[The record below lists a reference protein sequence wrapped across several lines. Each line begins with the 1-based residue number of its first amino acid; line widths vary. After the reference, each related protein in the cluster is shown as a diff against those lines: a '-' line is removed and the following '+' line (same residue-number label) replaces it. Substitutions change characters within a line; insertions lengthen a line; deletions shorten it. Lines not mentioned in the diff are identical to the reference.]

1 MKRLTSTPEGVVGL
15 ESVITTTELSR
26 RSSRPPNHDAE
37 NRALVAL
44 ALEMANSPD
53 NILQRLTDVILD
65 LCRAHSAGISVLDP
79 DRKRF
84 RWRAVAGQ
92 WAPHRGGGTPRDF
105 GPCGTVLDRDV
116 TQLFSRPERHF
127 AYLVNVTP
135 CIEEGLLVP
144 FHVNRTAV
152 GTIWAIVHDRS
163 RQFDAEDKR
172 MLESLGTFASSAYQV
187 VSLLEQRTRD
197 MTALEKA
204 HTLQHALL
212 DSMSHTLRTP
222 LTSITGALSSLA
234 DDGDKLDPSDRKA
247 LLETARNEA
256 ARLNRRVGHVLDI
269 TRVRV
274 GALRPRIEPCD
285 IEDVIGAALR
295 DMKDAI
301 GARSISIDIAPGLP
315 IVPMDFVLIEQVLVN
330 LFDNALKYSPPNTPV
345 SISARREGAEL
356 EVTVTDEG
364 AGISEQD
371 LQRVFDEFFRGNW
384 STKTVGIGLGLAICK
399 GFIDVHG
406 GHIHARRQS
415 PNGMTFGFRLPVE
428 AAERLPSVRSDLV
441 TI

>member
-1 MKRLTSTPEGVVGL
+1 MNLLTSSPQDVVDL

-26 RSSRPPNHDAE
+26 RSSRPPNHEAE

-53 NILQRLTDVILD
+53 NILQRLTDFILD

-84 RWRAVAGQ
+84 RWRAIAGQ

-116 TQLFSRPERHF
+116 AQLFSRPERHF

-144 FHVNRTAV
+144 FHVNGTAV
-152 GTIWAIVHDRS
+152 GTIWAIVHDHS

-187 VSLLEQRTRD
+187 VSLLDQRTRD
-197 MTALEKA
+197 MTALEEA
-204 HTLQHALL
+204 HTLQRALL
-212 DSMSHTLRTP
+212 DSISHTLRTP
-222 LTSITGALSSLA
+222 LTSITGALSSLS
-234 DDGDKLDPSDRKA
+234 DDGDKLDPWDRKA
-247 LLETARNEA
+247 LLDTARNEA
-256 ARLNRRVGHVLDI
+256 VRLNRRVGHVLDI
-269 TRVRV
+269 TRVRA

-295 DMKDAI
+295 DMKDAT
-301 GARSISIDIAPGLP
+301 GARSISVDIAPGLP

-330 LFDNALKYSPPNTPV
+330 LLDNALKYSPPNTPV
-345 SISARREGAEL
+345 SISARRESAEV

-364 AGISEQD
+364 PGISEQA
-371 LQRVFDEFFRGNW
+371 LERVFDEFFRGDG
-384 STKTVGIGLGLAICK
+384 SPKTVGIGLGLAICK

-406 GHIHARRQS
+406 GHVHARRQS
-415 PNGMTFGFRLPVE
+415 PNGMTFGFRLPVQ
-428 AAERLPSVRSDLV
+428 AVGGPPPPTVAE
-441 TI
+441 